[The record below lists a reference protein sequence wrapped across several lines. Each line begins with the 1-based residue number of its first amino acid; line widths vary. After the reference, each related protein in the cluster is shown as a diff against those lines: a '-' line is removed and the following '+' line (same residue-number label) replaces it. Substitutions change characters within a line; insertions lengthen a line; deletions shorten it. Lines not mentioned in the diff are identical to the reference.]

1 MEGGGFLGRGRI
13 SANAPHII
21 PPALLIPWNNKWK
34 AVITPRSYFPNDPTV
49 RWKYG
54 LCWLTQTLRQGGFSA
69 LQCNSVRQ
77 LDFHHLNTKLLSFY
91 PRYVYVWGVG
101 WRGLKSIANI
111 IPLSMSL
118 APCLFNHPRQ
128 ICLKYSNLPKTVSHQ
143 TAKWP
148 YFSCY
153 SSIMILTFSNKKW
166 ELRDYP

>member
-1 MEGGGFLGRGRI
+1 MPHTSSPPRFLYHEIINEKLLLRRDHISQMTRPCDGNMDSVDWHKRWGRGASVHC
-13 SANAPHII
+13 SAIQYRVKWIFII
-21 PPALLIPWNNKWK
+21 WIQIYW
-34 AVITPRSYFPNDPTV
+34 V
-49 RWKYG
+49 
-54 LCWLTQTLRQGGFSA
+54 
-69 LQCNSVRQ
+69 
-77 LDFHHLNTKLLSFY
+77 
-91 PRYVYVWGVG
+91 YVYVWGVG